1 MQLLPI
7 EVVLDL
13 HPPKS
18 KVCAIKFFY
27 FRCLSY
33 FLYHCSN
40 SNLTLGSNTNDGN
53 MYEIYR
59 SMRYK
64 NRENICAK
72 EKKIIAH
79 KTVFTWF
86 GNLPTFMK
94 LQGFYYSQ
102 GKIHSAVVQFFS
114 LKNII
119 KILIFKITVF
129 ISYTQDSQWT
139 TKTGQNFFLGGI
151 ALGPPRRLVHK
162 CYG

>member
-1 MQLLPI
+1 MVICTKFTDLWDTKI
-7 EVVLDL
+7 EKTYV
-13 HPPKS
+13 PK
-18 KVCAIKFFY
+18 K
-27 FRCLSY
+27 
-33 FLYHCSN
+33 
-40 SNLTLGSNTNDGN
+40 
-53 MYEIYR
+53 
-59 SMRYK
+59 
-64 NRENICAK
+64 
-72 EKKIIAH
+72 KKIIAH

-86 GNLPTFMK
+86 GNLPMFMK

-162 CYG
+162 CYGLGLSTQASTLWTKFQKISH